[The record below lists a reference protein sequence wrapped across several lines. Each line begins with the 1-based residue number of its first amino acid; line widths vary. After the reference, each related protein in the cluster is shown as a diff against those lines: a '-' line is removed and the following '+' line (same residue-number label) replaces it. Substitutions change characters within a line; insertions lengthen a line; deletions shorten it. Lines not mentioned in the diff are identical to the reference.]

1 MQLFSSIDF
10 KVTVFL
16 LSFSR
21 GRTTWLSIG
30 AQLNWYSLIRWTS
43 SSFFCLEN
51 HLREKVHVY
60 SKGRLLEFHYRE
72 GELKSRDSGS
82 TYAVT
87 YSTYCKLTHLWRSH
101 ALTAALGETHSGEM
115 SVRGQ
120 ILDCIHLHLWTDFQI
135 RCARWSSIITTSHH
149 HVICL
154 KDFVKILL
162 EQSIYK
168 KCCKANSILHC
179 ITLAYSKKYVH
190 I

>member
-1 MQLFSSIDF
+1 MTVHRSTAKLIFTHPLDF
-10 KVTVFL
+10 FFIL
-16 LSFSR
+16 LSGESPQRKGSCLFKRKAVGIPLQR
-21 GRTTWLSIG
+21 GRIKE
-30 AQLNWYSLIRWTS
+30 Q
-43 SSFFCLEN
+43 
-51 HLREKVHVY
+51 
-60 SKGRLLEFHYRE
+60 
-72 GELKSRDSGS
+72 RDSGS

-168 KCCKANSILHC
+168 KCCNANSILHC